1 LNGGGFVLGKY
12 IKVKKYRGIYYSESR
27 TNMWKDKPDR
37 SYWVVFRSSEG
48 KQRWVRCGPASSG
61 WTADAAQRRRYEL
74 LEQDRVRE
82 YKPLKMG
89 CKTQKSSF
97 GDMAAQYLEWA
108 KSSKK
113 SWRDDKQRYESHL
126 ATLAAYPLSAISP
139 FMVER
144 LKRDLIKKG
153 LSPATVKHCLV
164 LIRQIFNRAIA
175 WGFYSG
181 SNPVKQVKLPAINNR
196 RIAFLTYDQANQLL
210 VELAQCSPQV
220 YDEALL
226 SLHTG
231 LRFGEIAALRWKD
244 VDCTHDVIHITN
256 PKSGESRQA
265 FMTDEIKAVFLNRK
279 ADPGDLVFPDRN
291 GKKQKA
297 ASQLFVRAVS
307 RLGLNAGIEDRKH
320 RIVFHTLRH
329 TFASWLA
336 IQGTPLYTIK
346 ELLGHKT
353 LAMTERYAHLI
364 PDQKQSAARLLAS
377 KFAEARKKRTFS

>member
-1 LNGGGFVLGKY
+1 
-12 IKVKKYRGIYYSESR
+12 
-27 TNMWKDKPDR
+27 
-37 SYWVVFRSSEG
+37 
-48 KQRWVRCGPASSG
+48 
-61 WTADAAQRRRYEL
+61 
-74 LEQDRVRE
+74 
-82 YKPLKMG
+82 
-89 CKTQKSSF
+89 
-97 GDMAAQYLEWA
+97 
-108 KSSKK
+108 
-113 SWRDDKQRYESHL
+113 
-126 ATLAAYPLSAISP
+126 
-139 FMVER
+139 
-144 LKRDLIKKG
+144 
-153 LSPATVKHCLV
+153 
-164 LIRQIFNRAIA
+164 
-175 WGFYSG
+175 
-181 SNPVKQVKLPAINNR
+181 
-196 RIAFLTYDQANQLL
+196 
-210 VELAQCSPQV
+210 
-220 YDEALL
+220 
-226 SLHTG
+226 